1 MIQESK
7 DGGLELTDPENDRK
21 IINEM
26 LNENRAK
33 LNYLISKKA
42 LRVSYIAI
50 SVSIVAIL
58 LQLIRILL

>member
-1 MIQESK
+1 MIQELK

-33 LNYLISKKA
+33 LNYLTSKKA
-42 LRVSYIAI
+42 LRASYIAI
-50 SVSIVAIL
+50 SVSIAAIL
-58 LQLIRILL
+58 LQLILILL

>member
-7 DGGLELTDPENDRK
+7 DGGLELTDFENDRK

-26 LNENRAK
+26 LNENRTK

-50 SVSIVAIL
+50 SVSIAASL
-58 LQLIRILL
+58 LQLIQILL